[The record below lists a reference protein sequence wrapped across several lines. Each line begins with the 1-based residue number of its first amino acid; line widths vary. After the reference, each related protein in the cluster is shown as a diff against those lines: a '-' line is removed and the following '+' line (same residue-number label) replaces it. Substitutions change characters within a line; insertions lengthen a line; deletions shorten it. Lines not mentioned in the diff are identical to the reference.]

1 MKYCSNPFEVFYFVF
16 IDDARTHSLSL
27 IKKKNFEGN
36 ERELIFLKKLLVE
49 KLQSV
54 LALGTTAAAIGLAAA
69 IFMQNCIVYSCSKIQ

>member
-1 MKYCSNPFEVFYFVF
+1 MNYCSNPFEVFYFVF
-16 IDDARTHSLSL
+16 IDDARTLSL

-36 ERELIFLKKLLVE
+36 ERELIFQKKLLVE

-54 LALGTTAAAIGLAAA
+54 LVLGTTAAAIGLAAA

>member
-1 MKYCSNPFEVFYFVF
+1 MR
-16 IDDARTHSLSL
+16 AHSLSL

-36 ERELIFLKKLLVE
+36 ERELIFQKKLLVE

-54 LALGTTAAAIGLAAA
+54 LALGTTAAAAAIGLAAA

>member
-1 MKYCSNPFEVFYFVF
+1 MMR
-16 IDDARTHSLSL
+16 AHSLSL

-36 ERELIFLKKLLVE
+36 ERELIFQKKLLVE

-54 LALGTTAAAIGLAAA
+54 LALGTTAAAAAAIGLAAA